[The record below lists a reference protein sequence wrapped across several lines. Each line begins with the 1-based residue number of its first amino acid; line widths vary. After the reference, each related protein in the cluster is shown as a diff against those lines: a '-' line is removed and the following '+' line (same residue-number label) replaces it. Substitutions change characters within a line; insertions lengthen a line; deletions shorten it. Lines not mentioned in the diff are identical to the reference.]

1 MKLFSRTLIT
11 ASQKS
16 LVPLF
21 AGACDHPAASSQAE
35 ETWAHSPENEK
46 VMYVEADTGALASE
60 QSEKG

>member
-1 MKLFSRTLIT
+1 M

-16 LVPLF
+16 LF

-35 ETWAHSPENEK
+35 ETWAHSPENE
-46 VMYVEADTGALASE
+46 VMYVEADMGALASE

>member
-1 MKLFSRTLIT
+1 M

-21 AGACDHPAASSQAE
+21 AGVCDHPAASSQAE

-46 VMYVEADTGALASE
+46 VMYGEADTGALASE
-60 QSEKG
+60 QSEKA